1 MDEKLIHWY
10 PGHMAKA
17 KRMLKEHLSVVQL
30 VIEVLD
36 ARAPLA
42 TRNPDFE
49 PLFSGKARLV
59 LLNKA
64 DLADERETKKWVARF
79 REKGL
84 VAAAFTA
91 TERRERTKALTLIG
105 DAAKPIIE
113 RYAQKGV
120 RKTLRAMVVG
130 APNVGKSAVIN
141 AIAGGTPAKAG
152 NKPGVTRGKQWI
164 KIHDYCELMDTP
176 GLLWPK
182 LEDQAL
188 ARHLAYINAINDD
201 ILELEQ
207 LAGSLLA
214 ELNALCPQELA
225 ARYGAIESDT
235 PDGVLLETVA
245 KSRGFLMR
253 GAEPDTARAARAVL
267 DEFRLGKIARVTL
280 ERAEAEHGGTGQD
293 EA

>member
-10 PGHMAKA
+10 PGHMTKA

-42 TRNPDFE
+42 SRNPEFE
-49 PLFSGKARLV
+49 PLFSGKARVV

-79 REKGL
+79 REKGMF
-84 VAAAFTA
+84 AAAFVA
-91 TERRERTKALTLIG
+91 LERNQRTKALALI
-105 DAAKPIIE
+105 DEAAKPLIE

-130 APNVGKSAVIN
+130 VPNVGKSAVIN
-141 AIAGGTPAKAG
+141 AIAGAARAKAG

-182 LEDQAL
+182 LEDQVL

-201 ILELEQ
+201 ILELEP
-207 LAGSLLA
+207 LSRGLLA
-214 ELNALCPQELA
+214 ELNSLCPEALA
-225 ARYGAIESDT
+225 ARYGEVFKGDT
-235 PDGVLLETVA
+235 PQAGLLEAVA

-253 GAEPDTARAARAVL
+253 GAEPDTERAARAVL
-267 DEFRLGKIARVTL
+267 DEFRMGKIAKVTL
-280 ERAEAEHGGTGQD
+280 ECAEAEHD